1 MGSGVP
7 QAHSDTQHWYLRPE
21 YGGAVTNNE
30 PSGAELFAYR
40 VNRVSVQGDVVVS
53 PPVGGVTAVVG
64 GNNCG
69 KSTFLRQVSWLM
81 TNPEPTYSF
90 PSGFRLISEVETAH
104 EGSPENLRSWLDMNR
119 PVHVVDG
126 HVTWAGRNTGLTEDS
141 VSQWPASH
149 HQWGQHFSLQIQH
162 ETHQGVAMRGSA
174 LEAPSHPLHVLE
186 DHPARRA
193 KLNDAMVRI
202 FGQQI
207 TVDNTGSSRVL
218 RLGVTDVLEPTLL
231 GDKQAYTE
239 ALNKLPLLSEQGDGM
254 QRVVSMLMTLMTSA
268 YPVLLIDEPEAYLH
282 PPQARAIGELIGE
295 TARELGTQVFVATH
309 DRNILA
315 GLLNSEADLSVVRL
329 NRVDTTTTVH
339 QLEVDELRDVWSDP
353 VLRYSN
359 ILDGLFHRV
368 VVLAEGDQDCR
379 FYQASLDALNEAE
392 PNCWPRTSDVLFVPS
407 NGKQNLFKLA
417 RSLQAVAVPIVVS
430 PDLDVI
436 NNEGTLR
443 KLVLALG
450 ADWESLSADYQLATA
465 SFKQPRDQVSVS
477 TVVKAVIGLLD
488 NKLETDPK
496 ALWDK
501 QTQQEFRELTRA
513 AESPWTSLK
522 EFGEIAF
529 KGQEAVAAQ
538 RLLNS
543 LDTRRI
549 VTVRVGSLEQFAPD
563 LGVSKGP
570 EWLPVALAS
579 GAHREPVALDHVR
592 RLMKAGT
599 SNNIV

>member
-1 MGSGVP
+1 MT
-7 QAHSDTQHWYLRPE
+7 D
-21 YGGAVTNNE
+21 NE
-30 PSGAELFAYR
+30 PYGAEFFAYR
-40 VNRVSVQGDVVVS
+40 VNRVSVEGGVVVT

-81 TNPEPTYSF
+81 TNPEPMFGF
-90 PSGFRLISEVETAH
+90 PAGFRLIREVETAH
-104 EGSPENLRSWLDMNR
+104 EGSPESLRSWLDLNR
-119 PVHVVDG
+119 PVHVVEG
-126 HVTWAGRNTGLTEDS
+126 RTTWAGRNTGLTEDW
-141 VSQWPASH
+141 VSQWPGGD
-149 HQWGQHFSLQIQH
+149 QPWGQHFSLQIQH
-162 ETHQGVAMRGSA
+162 EPHNGVGMRGSA

-186 DHPARRA
+186 DHPDRRV

-202 FGQQI
+202 FDQQI
-207 TVDNTGSSRVL
+207 TVDNTGSNRLL
-218 RLGVTDVLEPTLL
+218 RLGATDIPEPTLL

-254 QRVVSMLMTLMTSA
+254 QRVVSMLMTLMTST

-295 TARELGTQVFVATH
+295 TATELGTQVFLATH

-315 GLLNSEADLSVVRL
+315 GLLSSETDLSVVRL
-329 NRVDTTTTVH
+329 NRVGTTTTVH

-379 FYQASLDALNEAE
+379 FYQASLDALNEVE
-392 PNCWPRTSDVLFVPS
+392 PNNWPRTSDVLFVPS

-417 RSLQAVAVPIVVS
+417 QSLQAVAVPVVVS
-430 PDLDVI
+430 PDLDVT

-450 ADWESLSADYQLATA
+450 ADWESLSAEYQLATA
-465 SFKQPRDQVSVS
+465 SFRRPRDQVSVR
-477 TVVKAVIGLLD
+477 TVVDAVTALLD
-488 NKLETDPK
+488 NKLEADSN

-513 AESPWTSLK
+513 ADSPWTALK
-522 EFGEIAF
+522 EFGEFAF

-543 LDTRRI
+543 LDARRI
-549 VTVRVGSLEQFAPD
+549 VTVRVGALEQFAPH
-563 LGVSKGP
+563 LGVTKGP
-570 EWLPVALAS
+570 EWLPAALAS
-579 GAHREPVALDHVR
+579 GAHRTPAALDHVR

-599 SNNIV
+599 ADNIL